1 MKEDK
6 IHVTSLFLSALVMF
20 LFTLVFDQVA
30 LGFLLAILCFP
41 MSKNLAKKINENKKY
56 KKQTYL

>member
-6 IHVTSLFLSALVMF
+6 IHMTSLFLSALVM
-20 LFTLVFDQVA
+20 LVFTLIFDDVA

-41 MSKNLAKKINENKKY
+41 MSKNLAKKINENKKI
-56 KKQTYL
+56 

>member
-41 MSKNLAKKINENKKY
+41 MSKNLAKKINENKKI
-56 KKQTYL
+56 